1 MKNDKEDTFKQLIQ
15 QAALEQPSAG
25 FTESTMHLVRAEARQ
40 VVANEV
46 AVQALFR
53 RPGLIEKPSPDFSR
67 RIMGE
72 VLVFQAIEVE
82 PIIPR
87 RAWYLMAVSVV
98 LMIVCCYLVVTPA
111 TTQSA
116 PSVLESVLIGIMGQL
131 ETLPLLY
138 PLTIVAL
145 SVLMLGDYYLR
156 QRIGD
161 ILPVMQ

>member
-15 QAALEQPSAG
+15 QAALEQPSAE
-25 FTESTMHLVRAEARQ
+25 FTESTMNLVRAEARQ
-40 VVANEV
+40 AAVNET
-46 AVQALFR
+46 AVQALLR
-53 RPGLIEKPSPDFSR
+53 QPSLVEIPSPDFSR

-72 VLVFQAIEVE
+72 VAAFQAIEVE

-87 RAWYLMAVSVV
+87 RAWYLMAASVV
-98 LMIVCCYLVVTPA
+98 LMIACCYLVVTPA

-116 PSVLESVLIGIMGQL
+116 PSVLESVLIGILGQL

-156 QRIGD
+156 QRIDD
-161 ILPVMQ
+161 ILPVM